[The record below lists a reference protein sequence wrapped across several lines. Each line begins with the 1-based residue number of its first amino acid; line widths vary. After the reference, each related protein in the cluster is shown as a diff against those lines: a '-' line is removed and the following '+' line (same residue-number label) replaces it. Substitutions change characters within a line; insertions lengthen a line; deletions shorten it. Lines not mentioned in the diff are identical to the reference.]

1 MVAGKKLPLPIGI
14 TDYAKIVSQC
24 YYVDKTL
31 LIKDILDEAAAI
43 SLFTRPRRFGK
54 TLNMNML
61 RTFFEKTEEDTSKY
75 FKDKKIWQQGEEY
88 TSHQG
93 KYPVIFLSFKDAKQ
107 NTWEEMYAEICET
120 IRDEF
125 FRHLEL
131 TDSPHVKNKA
141 YFQKIIAGEGSKVD
155 FSKSILRLSQMLAE
169 HYGEKVILII
179 DEYDTPIQS
188 GYVCNFYDDVINFM
202 RNLLSAG
209 LKDNSNLAFGFLTG
223 ILRVAKESI
232 FSGLNNIRVYSV
244 LDRRFSTYFGF
255 TSDEVAAM
263 AAYYDAEAKLP
274 EIKDWYD
281 GYKFGHTEIYNP
293 WSVLNYFSNDYVA
306 IPYWVQTSG
315 NLVIYEL
322 LGYLNKET
330 FQKLNDI
337 VSEKAVTSI
346 VETNLVYPDIKS
358 RPENIFSFLLMTG
371 YLKAVKTT
379 ITHLGDRECE
389 LRIPNKE
396 LKNVYYKEIIEHLSA
411 SMSMNI
417 AYAVTK
423 ALLEKNSQ
431 LLKQTLN
438 QFLLETISFHDTIN
452 ENYYHGLL
460 LGITLLFHEE
470 YYVRSNRESGDG
482 RYDIALEPKNAASL
496 PGILIE
502 VKAKRDADESLTGLA
517 KLALKQIEDKK
528 YDVEMKSRGITE
540 IYKYGIAF
548 HKKQVEIVTN

>member
-1 MVAGKKLPLPIGI
+1 MVAAKKLPLPIGI

-131 TDSPHVKNKA
+131 KDSPKVKNKA

-188 GYVCNFYDDVINFM
+188 GYVYNFYDDVINFM

-209 LKDNSNLAFGFLTG
+209 LKDNSNLTFGFLTG

-330 FQKLNDI
+330 FQKLDEL

-346 VETNLVYPDIKS
+346 VETNLVYPDIKL

-379 ITHLGDRECE
+379 ITPFGDRECE

-411 SMSMNI
+411 SMSMNT
-417 AYAVTK
+417 AYA
-423 ALLEKNSQ
+423 
-431 LLKQTLN
+431 
-438 QFLLETISFHDTIN
+438 D
-452 ENYYHGLL
+452 
-460 LGITLLFHEE
+460 
-470 YYVRSNRESGDG
+470 
-482 RYDIALEPKNAASL
+482 
-496 PGILIE
+496 
-502 VKAKRDADESLTGLA
+502 
-517 KLALKQIEDKK
+517 
-528 YDVEMKSRGITE
+528 
-540 IYKYGIAF
+540 
-548 HKKQVEIVTN
+548 

>member
-1 MVAGKKLPLPIGI
+1 MAGDKKLPLPIGI
-14 TDYAKIVSQC
+14 TDYAKIVSKC

-75 FKDKKIWQQGEEY
+75 FIDKKIWQQGEEY

-131 TDSPHVKNKA
+131 KDSSKVKNKA
-141 YFQKIIAGEGSKVD
+141 YFQKIIDGDGTKTD
-155 FSKSILRLSQMLAE
+155 FSKSILRLSQMLTE

-188 GYVCNFYDDVINFM
+188 GYVHNFYDDVINFM
-202 RNLLSAG
+202 RNLLSAA
-209 LKDNSNLAFGFLTG
+209 LKDNSSLAFGFLTG

-244 LDRRFSTYFGF
+244 LERRFSTYFGF
-255 TSDEVAAM
+255 THDEVAAM
-263 AAYYDAEAKLP
+263 AAYYGAEEKLP
-274 EIKDWYD
+274 EIKEWYD
-281 GYKFGHTEIYNP
+281 GYKFGLTEIYNP
-293 WSVLNYFSNDYVA
+293 WSVLNYFSNDYAA

-315 NLVIYEL
+315 NLVVYEL

-330 FQKLNDI
+330 FQKLNEL
-337 VSEKAVTSI
+337 VSDKAVTSL
-346 VETNLVYPDIKS
+346 VETNLVYPDIKARS
-358 RPENIFSFLLMTG
+358 ENIFAFLLMTG

-379 ITHLGDRECE
+379 ITPFGDRECE
-389 LRIPNKE
+389 LCIPNKE

-411 SMSMNI
+411 SMSMNT
-417 AYAVTK
+417 AY
-423 ALLEKNSQ
+423 
-431 LLKQTLN
+431 
-438 QFLLETISFHDTIN
+438 
-452 ENYYHGLL
+452 
-460 LGITLLFHEE
+460 
-470 YYVRSNRESGDG
+470 
-482 RYDIALEPKNAASL
+482 
-496 PGILIE
+496 
-502 VKAKRDADESLTGLA
+502 
-517 KLALKQIEDKK
+517 
-528 YDVEMKSRGITE
+528 
-540 IYKYGIAF
+540 
-548 HKKQVEIVTN
+548 KKQVEIVTN

>member
-61 RTFFEKTEEDTSKY
+61 RTFFEKTEADTSKY

-131 TDSPHVKNKA
+131 TDSPRVKNKV

-263 AAYYDAEAKLP
+263 AAYYDAEEKLS

-330 FQKLNDI
+330 FQKLNDL

-379 ITHLGDRECE
+379 ITPFGDRECE
-389 LRIPNKE
+389 LCIPNKE

-411 SMSMNI
+411 SMSMNT

-496 PGILIE
+496 PGIIIE

-517 KLALKQIEDKK
+517 ELALKQIEDKK
-528 YDVEMKSRGITE
+528 YDAEMKSRGVAE

>member
-1 MVAGKKLPLPIGI
+1 MVAEKKLPLPIGI

-75 FKDKKIWQQGEEY
+75 FKDKKIWQQGEDY

-93 KYPVIFLSFKDAKQ
+93 KYPVIFLSFKEAKQ

-125 FRHLEL
+125 FRHFEL
-131 TDSPHVKNKA
+131 KDSPFVKNKV
-141 YFQKIIAGEGSKVD
+141 YFQKIINGEGSKVD

-188 GYVCNFYDDVINFM
+188 GYVCNFYDDVIYFM

-346 VETNLVYPDIKS
+346 VETNLVYPDIKA

-379 ITHLGDRECE
+379 ITPFGDRECE
-389 LRIPNKE
+389 LCIPNKE

-411 SMSMNI
+411 SMSMNT

-423 ALLEKNSQ
+423 ALLKKNSR

-470 YYVRSNRESGDG
+470 YYVRSNRESGNG
-482 RYDIALEPKNAASL
+482 RYDIALEPKNGASL
-496 PGILIE
+496 PGIIIE

-517 KLALKQIEDKK
+517 ELALKQIEDKK
-528 YDVEMKSRGITE
+528 YDVEMKSRGVAE

>member
-1 MVAGKKLPLPIGI
+1 MAEHKKLPLPIGI
-14 TDYAKIVSQC
+14 TDYAKIVSKC

-61 RTFFEKTEEDTSKY
+61 RTFFEKTQEDTSKY

-125 FRHLEL
+125 FRHFEL
-131 TDSPHVKNKA
+131 KDSPFVKNKV
-141 YFQKIIAGEGSKVD
+141 YFQKIINGEGSKVD

-169 HYGEKVILII
+169 HYGEKVVLII

-188 GYVCNFYDDVINFM
+188 GYVHNFYDDVINFM
-202 RNLLSAG
+202 RNLLSAA

-255 TSDEVAAM
+255 TSDEVATM
-263 AAYYDAEAKLP
+263 AAYYDAKEKLP
-274 EIKDWYD
+274 EIKEWYD
-281 GYKFGHTEIYNP
+281 GYKFGLTEIYNP

-330 FQKLNDI
+330 FQKLNEL

-346 VETNLVYPDIKS
+346 VETNLVYPDIKA

-379 ITHLGDRECE
+379 ITPFGDRECE
-389 LRIPNKE
+389 LCIPNKE

-411 SMSMNI
+411 SMSMNT

-423 ALLEKNSQ
+423 ALLEKNSK

-438 QFLLETISFHDTIN
+438 QFLLDTISFHDTIN

-470 YYVRSNRESGDG
+470 YYVRSNRESGEG
-482 RYDIALEPKNAASL
+482 RYDIALEPKNGASL
-496 PGILIE
+496 PGIIIE
-502 VKAKRDADESLTGLA
+502 VKAKKDADESLIGLA
-517 KLALKQIEDKK
+517 ELALKQIEDKK
-528 YDVEMKSRGITE
+528 YDVEMKSRGVAE

>member
-1 MVAGKKLPLPIGI
+1 MGAAKKLPLPIGI
-14 TDYAKIVSQC
+14 TDYAQIVSQC

-31 LIKDILDEAAAI
+31 LIKDILDGAAAI

-61 RTFFEKTEEDTSKY
+61 RTFFEKTQEDTSKY
-75 FKDKKIWQQGEEY
+75 FKDKKIWQQGEVY

-131 TDSPHVKNKA
+131 TDSPKVKNKA

-263 AAYYDAEAKLP
+263 AAYYEAEAKLP

-330 FQKLNDI
+330 FQKLNEL

-379 ITHLGDRECE
+379 ITPFGDRECE
-389 LRIPNKE
+389 LCIPNKE

-411 SMSMNI
+411 SMSMNT

-423 ALLEKNSQ
+423 ALLEKNSL

-482 RYDIALEPKNAASL
+482 RYDIALEPKNAVSL
-496 PGILIE
+496 PGIIIE
-502 VKAKRDADESLTGLA
+502 VKAKKAEACSLVELA
-517 KLALKQIEDKK
+517 ELALKQIADKK
-528 YDVEMKSRGITE
+528 YDAEMKSRGVVE

>member
-1 MVAGKKLPLPIGI
+1 MVAEKKLPLPIGI

-61 RTFFEKTEEDTSKY
+61 RTFFEKTEADTSKY

-131 TDSPHVKNKA
+131 TDSPRVKNKV

-263 AAYYDAEAKLP
+263 AAYYDAEEKLS

-330 FQKLNDI
+330 FQKLNDL

-379 ITHLGDRECE
+379 ITPFGDRECE
-389 LRIPNKE
+389 LCIPNKE

-411 SMSMNI
+411 SMSMNT

-496 PGILIE
+496 PGIIIE

-517 KLALKQIEDKK
+517 ELALKQIEDKK
-528 YDVEMKSRGITE
+528 YDAEMKSRGVAE